1 MLAVISPAKTLDFKS
16 PTPPHET
23 TRLLF
28 PEAAAE
34 LVDTMRHYTPADLQG
49 LMGISEK
56 LAAENAERF
65 SQWQWPFPDGASRAA
80 LFAFKGD
87 VYAGLDA
94 YQLNRGDLD
103 YLHAHLRILS
113 GLYGI
118 LRPTDAIMPYRLE
131 MGKKVATR
139 HAGDLYEFWGERL
152 ADHVRSVLADR
163 NHPVLINL
171 ASTEYF
177 RSVEP
182 YLKDVPVIT
191 PVFKDWKK
199 DRYKIIS
206 FYAKKARGM
215 MVRFMAQ
222 NRVEQPEDLKTFNLG
237 GYTYDEDSST
247 EDQWVFLR
255 RQEA

>member
-1 MLAVISPAKTLDFKS
+1 MLAVISPAKTLDFTT
-16 PTPPHET
+16 PTPSHAT
-23 TRLLF
+23 TDLLF
-28 PEAAAE
+28 PEPAAE
-34 LVDTMRHYTPADLQG
+34 LVDAMRHYTPADLQG

-65 SQWQWPFPDGASRAA
+65 SQWQWPFPQGAARAA

-94 YQLNRGDLD
+94 YNLD
-103 YLHAHLRILS
+103 QGSIEYLQDHLRILS

-118 LRPTDAIMPYRLE
+118 LRPTDGIMPYRLE

-139 HAGDLYEFWGERL
+139 NAGDLYDFWGGRL
-152 ADHVRSVLADR
+152 ADHVRSVLASDGS
-163 NHPVLINL
+163 PVVINL

-177 RSVEP
+177 RSLEP
-182 YLKDVPVIT
+182 HLRDVPVIT
-191 PVFKDWKK
+191 PVFKDWKN

-215 MVRFMAQ
+215 MVRFMAE
-222 NRVEQPEDLKTFNLG
+222 NRVDHPDNLKKFDLG
-237 GYTYDEDSST
+237 GYTYDEESST